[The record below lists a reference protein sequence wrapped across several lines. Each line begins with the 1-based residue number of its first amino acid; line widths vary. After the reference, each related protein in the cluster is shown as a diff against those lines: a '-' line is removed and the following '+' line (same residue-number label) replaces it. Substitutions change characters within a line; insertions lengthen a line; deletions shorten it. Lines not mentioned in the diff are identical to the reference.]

1 MKITKAQLKQIIKE
15 ELSNLKESKEDHIQG
30 IIAKIKR
37 LEEAIED
44 LERGIEN
51 IENSFSGLGG
61 SDSSELWLD
70 NAYIQKRFEIT
81 NIESKIG
88 LLLKQLSQLKK
99 DSPGTLA
106 RPGDTGLDEVR
117 TLNEVSIADVASMSD
132 VDRLMIVAKAIGMM
146 AYNFTPAALMAI
158 TAVSLQKALGLNNKE
173 DIVAATKEAAE
184 EYEEE
189 NNP

>member
-1 MKITKAQLKQIIKE
+1 MKITRAQLKQIIKE

-44 LERGIEN
+44 LERGMEN

-70 NAYIQKRFEIT
+70 NAYIQKRFEKT
-81 NIESKIG
+81 NIENKIG
-88 LLLKQLSQLKK
+88 LLLKQLEQLKK

-106 RPGDTGLDEVR
+106 RPDDADLDEAR
-117 TLNEVSIADVASMSD
+117 ALNEVSIADVASMSD
-132 VDRLMIVAKAIGMM
+132 VERLMVVVKALGIM
-146 AYNFTPAALMAI
+146 AYNFSPAVLMAI
-158 TAVSLQKALGLNNKE
+158 AAAAAKKALGLGKE
-173 DIVAATKEAAE
+173 DPNEDEMKAIIARYSKEE
-184 EYEEE
+184 K
-189 NNP
+189 

>member
-15 ELSNLKESKEDHIQG
+15 ELSILKESKEDHIQG

-44 LERGIEN
+44 LERGMEN

-70 NAYIQKRFEIT
+70 NAYIQKRFEKT
-81 NIESKIG
+81 NIENKIG
-88 LLLKQLSQLKK
+88 LLLKQLEQLKK

-106 RPGDTGLDEVR
+106 RPDDADLDEAR
-117 TLNEVSIADVASMSD
+117 ALNEVSIADVASMSD
-132 VDRLMIVAKAIGMM
+132 VERLMVVVKALGIM
-146 AYNFTPAALMAI
+146 AYNFSPAVLMAI
-158 TAVSLQKALGLNNKE
+158 AAAAAKKALGLGKE
-173 DIVAATKEAAE
+173 DPNEDEMKAIIARYSKEE
-184 EYEEE
+184 K
-189 NNP
+189 

>member
-1 MKITKAQLKQIIKE
+1 MKITKSQLKQIIKE
-15 ELSNLKESKEDHIQG
+15 ELSSLKEAKKDHIQG
-30 IIAKIKR
+30 IIAKIER
-37 LEEAIED
+37 LEKAIED

-51 IENSFSGLGG
+51 IENSFSSLPG
-61 SDSSELWLD
+61 SDRSELWLD
-70 NAYIQKRFEIT
+70 NAYTTKKFEII
-81 NIESKIG
+81 NIENKIG
-88 LLLKQLSQLKK
+88 LLLKQLEQLKK

-106 RPGDTGLDEVR
+106 RPGDAD
-117 TLNEVSIADVASMSD
+117 LNEVSIADVASMSD
-132 VDRLMIVAKAIGMM
+132 VERLMIVVKALGMM

-158 TAVSLQKALGLNNKE
+158 TAASLQKALGLNNKE